1 MMDAERGPALPA
13 REAYADVPGARIW
26 YVDTGGS
33 GLPVVFMHAATGS
46 SRVWEHQMPAFT
58 QAGYRVIA
66 HDRAVPE
73 RVMVGLEDM
82 HGRLAAHLNS
92 GLASQ
97 GGVGGRPVSRQGID
111 S

>member
-1 MMDAERGPALPA
+1 MTDAERGPRRLA

-26 YVDTGGS
+26 HVDTGGS

-66 HDRAVPE
+66 HDRRGWGRTVEYLRDHAA
-73 RVMVGLEDM
+73 RVSLRSDT
-82 HGRLAAHLNS
+82 RSPPIPALN
-92 GLASQ
+92 
-97 GGVGGRPVSRQGID
+97 REPP
-111 S
+111 